1 MPQDNWS
8 ADYENTRQS
17 ALNQQALASL
27 NQFEAQQKTIPNVTV
42 TGTAQPQQEPMG
54 VGKALVE
61 GAKAGVLNSFNAI
74 GDAYNWFNDNIIN
87 LRDEEHQRT
96 YDIYKKTGV
105 RQLDQT
111 GEDYLLKADGEKPK
125 EGVANFAYNTSEFL
139 VGFIPALRALR
150 GFGAATAAGSVVRG
164 AAAGGI
170 GAGFSLDPREERI
183 SNMLND
189 NLPEWAK
196 NPVLDYLAADPND
209 SELEA
214 RFKNGLENAAFGVVG
229 DVALNGIFKGVKAAK
244 SYFIDKGFD
253 PMAALQ
259 AAKDKQAVTTSI
271 KGELDNILTAADEA
285 AAKGGQQAELNI
297 SKELGDYL
305 SKKGSAYDVESLRTV
320 RKGMDDV
327 PVPHTVSPETAGVL
341 PKAAEAVPEV
351 KVNLGESE
359 LDDVVGKLTRGEEV
373 TADATKGIDF
383 NFNNIDAP
391 EQVRSLINTF
401 SDSIKGAVERTTR
414 GKVSLEQIQ
423 SFADEIGSS
432 TQNLEGLYKDT
443 GVLAER
449 VTAGR
454 IMLNKSSNALL
465 DLAQR
470 ARELS
475 VSLTASPEEKQLALL
490 ALRKQALIHGE
501 IQAQLKGTQ
510 TEIARALSAM
520 RITTQDARF
529 TKDELSSLI
538 EHFGGD
544 KLNIEFANKIVQLAD
559 DPAKLNKLIRK
570 SGWVKTLDML
580 QEVFTNS
587 ILSGPITHVTNIM
600 GNSMRAIAGTA
611 ETAIAAGIGKTRRML
626 GSELDAVDFNEAVAQ
641 AHGLVEGITDIID
654 LVRSGKVSEIGQFGG
669 SKVDGG
675 AFFDPAITAGN
686 LGANADTFLG
696 RLING
701 IGTTIRLPGMA
712 LQAEDNLFKQINVR
726 ASLRQNAYRQAKS
739 EGLYGDDLVKR
750 VADLVNDPPE
760 NLMSKAHEDA
770 LDAVFAKSLEK
781 DGGAL
786 DRMGIWLQTAK
797 NEGLNGRAL
806 VPGLHFIVPFIKT
819 PTNILKYA
827 WDRMPVLGLINE
839 QNRKI
844 MLEGG
849 LFHGNKEKDLLL
861 AKQTMGATALMI
873 GSYLAS
879 QDMITGGL
887 PQLTKAQKE
896 AGGIQPY
903 SVKIGDKWVA
913 YNRIDP
919 IGMFLGLAADFANLS
934 GNVDD
939 FTREE
944 LAYAAVSAIGTNL
957 GSKTYLQGLFNTIGA
972 INDAAKGQ
980 TAGIEKWAAGMVNGL
995 TPFYGLRNQ
1004 GNKAFGDDVVREVNG
1019 LFDKWKATI
1028 PGYSETLPPHRNLLT
1043 GEPVVYEGGMGLDI
1057 ASPFYQKTQ
1066 VDDPAANEISRL
1078 KLTFFKHPSKRING
1092 IDLSNEQYDRMM
1104 VLMTKELKPG
1114 GKTMHDAI
1122 NAEVTSPRWQT
1133 MTEGQNNGETFEVGT
1148 KEFVIQ
1154 KIFNAYKTAAWNTLV
1169 AEDPDIRRKTLTIKT
1184 NKGNAFLGLPV
1195 NPVNQ

>member
-1 MPQDNWS
+1 MATDNWS
-8 ADYENTRQS
+8 ADYEATRQS
-17 ALNQQALASL
+17 GLNQQVLAEMR
-27 NQFEAQQKTIPNVTV
+27 QFDAQQQNIPNVTV
-42 TGTAQPQQEPMG
+42 TGTTQPTQQEPMG
-54 VGKALVE
+54 VGKAIYE
-61 GAKAGVLNSFNAI
+61 GAKAGVRNAVNAVDDL
-74 GDAYNWFNDNIIN
+74 GNWLNDNIVN
-87 LRDEEHQRT
+87 LRTEQQQRE
-96 YDIYKKTGV
+96 YERFK
-105 RQLDQT
+105 QT
-111 GEDYLLKADGEKPK
+111 GERGYAQRGVDLSNDAPKPT
-125 EGVANFAYNTSEFL
+125 EGVSNFAYNVSEFL
-139 VGFIPALRALR
+139 VGFVPALKAVR
-150 GFGAATAAGSVVRG
+150 GLSGAAAVTKAGMIAEG
-164 AAAGGI
+164 AAAGAG
-170 GAGFSLDPREERI
+170 GAFFSLDPKEERL
-183 SNMLND
+183 SNMLNN
-189 NLPEWAK
+189 NLPEQLK
-196 NPVLDYLAADPND
+196 NPVTDYLAADPND
-209 SELEA
+209 PAIEG
-214 RFKNGLENAAFGVVG
+214 RFKNALENAAFGVIG
-229 DVALNGIFKGVKAAK
+229 DVALNGIFKAVKAAK
-244 SYFIDKGFD
+244 DTFIERGID
-253 PMAALQ
+253 PMAALK
-259 AAKDKQAVTTSI
+259 AASDKQVTTTTI

-285 AAKGGQQAELNI
+285 AVTGEKQAEVSI

-305 SKKGSAYDVESLRTV
+305 GKKGSAYDIESLRTV
-320 RKGMDDV
+320 RKEMDDA
-327 PVPHTVSPETAGVL
+327 PVPHVVSPETAGVL
-341 PKAAEAVPEV
+341 PKAKEAVPEV
-351 KVNLGESE
+351 KLNIGEPE
-359 LDDVVGKLTRGEEV
+359 LDDVVGKLSRGENVE
-373 TADATKGIDF
+373 ADAVKGINF

-414 GKVSLEQIQ
+414 GVVSLKQIE

-432 TQNLEGLYKDT
+432 AQNIEGLYKDT

-475 VSLTASPEEKQLALL
+475 VSLTASPEDKQLALL
-490 ALRKQALIHGE
+490 ALRKQAMIHGE

-529 TKDELSSLI
+529 TKEELGTLI

-544 KLNIEFANKIVQLAD
+544 KLNIEFANKIVSLAD

-587 ILSGPITHVTNIM
+587 ILSGPITHVTNLM

-626 GSELDAVDFNEAVAQ
+626 GSEMDAADFNEAVAQ
-641 AHGLVEGITDIID
+641 AHGLVDGVRDIID
-654 LVRSGKVSEIGQFGG
+654 LVRSGKISEIGQFGG
-669 SKVDGG
+669 SKIDGG

-739 EGLYGDDLVKR
+739 EGLYGDDLTKR
-750 VADLVNDPPE
+750 IAELVNDPSE
-760 NLMSKAHEDA
+760 NLMTKAHEDA

-797 NEGLNGRAL
+797 NEGVNGRAL

-827 WDRMPVLGLINE
+827 WDRMPVLGLINQ
-839 QNRKI
+839 QNINILKQ
-844 MLEGG
+844 GG
-849 LFHGNKEKDLLL
+849 READLLL

-887 PQLTKAQKE
+887 PQLTKGQKE
-896 AGGIQPY
+896 VGGKQAY
-903 SVKIGDKWVA
+903 SIKIGDKWVA
-913 YNRIDP
+913 YNRVDP

-934 GNVDD
+934 GNVDE
-939 FTREE
+939 FTRDE
-944 LAYAAVSAIGTNL
+944 LAYAAVAAIGTNL

-972 INDAAKGQ
+972 INDATKGQ

-995 TPFYGLRNQ
+995 TPYYGLRNQ

-1028 PGYSETLPPHRNLLT
+1028 PGYSTTLPPHRNLLT
-1043 GEPVVYEGGMGLDI
+1043 GEPVVYEGGMGIDI
-1057 ASPFYQKTQ
+1057 ASPFYTKTE

-1078 KLTFFKHPSKRING
+1078 KLKFFQHPPKRVNG
-1092 IDLSNEQYDRMM
+1092 IDLSSEQYDRLM
-1104 VLMTKELKPG
+1104 VLMTKDLKPG

-1122 NAEVTSPRWQT
+1122 NAAVTSPSWNS
-1133 MTEGQNNGETFEVGT
+1133 MTEGQNDGENYYPGT
-1148 KEFVIQ
+1148 KEFTIQ
-1154 KIFNAYKTAAWNTLV
+1154 KIFNAYKQAAWANLI
-1169 AEDPDIRRKTLTIKT
+1169 AEDPDLMKKFVTSKT
-1184 NKGNAFLGLPV
+1184 NKANTFLGLPV
-1195 NPVNQ
+1195 QAVNQ